1 MHLDIDRENIYIIK
15 TLREFVYVSDEGR
28 DEGANGTCHNA
39 RALPHSPLTP
49 RVTVR
54 QKAKEITALLM
65 DDARIREQRKAR
77 SNMRDRM
84 SGNPGRRR
92 DDSDS
97 EDEDRMRRRGD
108 RDASRNA
115 RKQQETGE
123 DDEMS
128 RAIAESKRSAAKDA
142 ERARRSKQQNDDLEE
157 AMRLSREEEERRKRM
172 LAGNNGSLFDPD
184 NPDANG
190 GGRSAWDNLIDMS
203 DSQPQQQPQYQQPM
217 ITGFPTTQFQ
227 SFNPYAAQQEEMM
240 RQQQMAEMQRQVGPC
255 ARGLRLS
262 LSILPLTCDTLIHLQ
277 MQLQA
282 EQEAY
287 NQMLQQQAYQ
297 QQQLVYQQ
305 QLQQQQQQMQHP
317 APLVPQHTSIGS
329 NNPFAQFSKPASPP
343 PMPVT
348 QAPALAQRPATTQP
362 AASARP
368 PKDDGKHAHLAN
380 LLGNRDD
387 GIDSFGNTNLAKLVD
402 VLWRVLQA
410 VQLMKLCSLH
420 SGTVTTRPIVFRCSK
435 QVAIPS
441 IEDVS
446 RTTSSLSL
454 SCESPFVGI
463 LPCPPVCP
471 APLSL
476 PRPSSAA
483 RPAWNDCT
491 MQ

>member
-297 QQQLVYQQ
+297 QQQLAYQQ
-305 QLQQQQQQMQHP
+305 QLQQQQQQQQMQQP

-368 PKDDGKHAHLAN
+368 PKDDGKHAHLAG

-387 GIDSFGNTNLAKLVD
+387 GIDSFGNQGALRYFQNFSGVVLSEDVKLMFLAFVPKIRP
-402 VLWRVLQA
+402 RVQPSASPADWDQPFPEAAAAAAATAAERAASVRAL
-410 VQLMKLCSLH
+410 S
-420 SGTVTTRPIVFRCSK
+420 
-435 QVAIPS
+435 IPS
-441 IEDVS
+441 RPLFRPLD
-446 RTTSSLSL
+446 
-454 SCESPFVGI
+454 
-463 LPCPPVCP
+463 PCPRV
-471 APLSL
+471 
-476 PRPSSAA
+476 PRPSV
-483 RPAWNDCT
+483 RPGAPL
-491 MQ
+491 

>member
-1 MHLDIDRENIYIIK
+1 MNELSQLTYEQQSFIEIMEVMDKRLNDRGAQWRHVFKSLVLLDYMLHAGSENVVLYFQENIYIIK

-28 DEGANGTCHNA
+28 DEGSN
-39 RALPHSPLTP
+39 
-49 RVTVR
+49 VR

-97 EDEDRMRRRGD
+97 EDEVRMRRRGD

-115 RKQQETGE
+115 RKQQETGEE

-184 NPDANG
+184 NPDASAA
-190 GGRSAWDNLIDMS
+190 GRSAWDNLIDMS
-203 DSQPQQQPQYQQPM
+203 DSQPQQQPQFQQPM

-240 RQQQMAEMQRQVGPC
+240 RQQQMAEMQR
-255 ARGLRLS
+255 
-262 LSILPLTCDTLIHLQ
+262 Q

-305 QLQQQQQQMQHP
+305 QLQQQQQQMQQP

-348 QAPALAQRPATTQP
+348 QAPALAQRPASTQL

-368 PKDDGKHAHLAN
+368 AKDDGKHAHLAS

-387 GIDSFGNTNLAKLVD
+387 GIDSFGNTNLAKYGHNATN
-402 VLWRVLQA
+402 RLQ
-410 VQLMKLCSLH
+410 VQQTGSNLFH
-420 SGTVTTRPIVFRCSK
+420 RGR
-435 QVAIPS
+435 QQNN
-441 IEDVS
+441 EQ
-446 RTTSSLSL
+446 
-454 SCESPFVGI
+454 
-463 LPCPPVCP
+463 
-471 APLSL
+471 PLFEL
-476 PRPSSAA
+476 
-483 RPAWNDCT
+483 
-491 MQ
+491 